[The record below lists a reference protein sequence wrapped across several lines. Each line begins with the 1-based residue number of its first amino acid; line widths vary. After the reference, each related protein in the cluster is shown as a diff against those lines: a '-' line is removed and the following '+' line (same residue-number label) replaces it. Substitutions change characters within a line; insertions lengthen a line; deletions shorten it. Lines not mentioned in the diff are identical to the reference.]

1 MARPKQFDP
10 DEALDAAVGL
20 FREYG
25 FAGTSAD
32 MLAEAMQIGKQSL
45 YNTFGG
51 KWPLYCAA
59 LERYATA
66 ETRSHIEALQRGT
79 KALSG
84 VECMMKR
91 VVAEAH
97 QPCLGVNSIS
107 EFGDDRE
114 DLTKIRE
121 AVGTPL
127 RAVLASTI
135 RRAQAE
141 EDLAADLDPN
151 HAAAFLLATVAAIR
165 IAARAGAGEPEL
177 RAISRLALRALR

>member
-25 FAGTSAD
+25 FAGTSAE
-32 MLAEAMQIGKQSL
+32 MLTEAMQIGKQSL

-51 KWPLYCAA
+51 KWALYCAA

-66 ETRSHIEALQRGT
+66 ETKSHIDELQRGT
-79 KALSG
+79 SAFAG
-84 VECMMKR
+84 IEYMMKR
-91 VVAEAH
+91 VAAEAH

-107 EFGDDRE
+107 EFGDGRE

-121 AVGTPL
+121 AVGKPL
-127 RAVLASTI
+127 RTVLASTI

-141 EDLAADLDPN
+141 KDLASDLDPN
-151 HAAAFLLATVAAIR
+151 HTAAFLLTTIAAIR
-165 IAARAGAGEPEL
+165 LAARAGARDPEL
-177 RAISRLALRALR
+177 LAISRLALRALR